1 MVLSWEACSQGFPLF
16 EPVSFLRVLINT
28 CVFLNLL
35 CIINCSI
42 QKINTI
48 AFPFFKPTALY
59 RQAAGPHPSEC
70 FTGISASVKAC
81 SGSIS
86 TLS

>member
-48 AFPFFKPTALY
+48 AFPFLNRQPYIDRLPALIL
-59 RQAAGPHPSEC
+59 P
-70 FTGISASVKAC
+70 SASPVF
-81 SGSIS
+81 
-86 TLS
+86 LHL

>member
-1 MVLSWEACSQGFPLF
+1 MVLSWEACSRGFPLF

-48 AFPFFKPTALY
+48 VFPFFKPTALY
-59 RQAAGPHPSEC
+59 IQAAGPYASEC
-70 FTGISASVKAC
+70 FTGISASEKAC

-86 TLS
+86 ILS